1 MPTTERLRAALAD
14 RYAVEREIG
23 SGGMAT
29 VYLARD
35 LKHDREVA
43 LKVLR
48 ADLSAVIGAERFLSE
63 VRITAKLD
71 HPHILT
77 LIDSGSADG
86 LLYYVLPY
94 VRGETLRARLTRE
107 KQLGI
112 EDALSIT
119 KQVASALD
127 YAHRQGVVHRD
138 IKPENIL
145 FQEGEAVLADF
156 GIALAVKEAGGN
168 RLTETGL
175 SLGTPQYMSP
185 EQATGDR
192 ALDAR
197 SDIYSLGAVLY
208 EMLTGEPPVTGA
220 TPQAV
225 IAKLLTERPTSVRVV
240 RDTVPPAVDLAVAKS
255 LAKVPAD
262 RFASASDFMR
272 ALEIATTSAPTR
284 DGRSLWRYAA
294 AAGVV
299 ICAAGAWLAINA
311 VRKPAP
317 HVTLAD
323 RTQVT
328 FTGRV
333 RNPTISQ
340 DGTQLVY
347 PVTNCGPAGC
357 TYAIDVQDI
366 GGTATRRL
374 FEGATA
380 LYDVEWSADRRNIL
394 FEGSINGAFGQYLV
408 STLGGTPRRVT
419 PHIAT
424 FWGNDSLAFIRTP
437 HSNSNF
443 WMYFSGLDGTPRDSV
458 SIPSI
463 GYSLQG
469 MASVPGSKWIVVR
482 FEEGDHGVWVSLDR
496 SGREHGRAATPPV
509 QNMLASHDA
518 LWMRFRSG
526 ASAQQPIVARMAFD
540 ATNGRIS
547 SAVDTLYRLGA
558 RDNDFSVT
566 ADGGTLMFSEGV
578 AEFNVLTVDLRDGM
592 KGALPS
598 DRAVLHTTVAP
609 VVMMSPDGGRLLL
622 GRVDGSATG
631 ERRWSV
637 MPAAGGAESPIS
649 GGGVG
654 SIAFWTDSTTVA
666 MKEPIAQGW
675 RLSLV
680 DIRTNAHRAALVVP
694 DSVAED
700 FTPFP
705 GGGWAWLG
713 PGGRSIGVQPAGAS
727 TPRKLSLPAWY
738 MRAVG
743 LGASPDGSKLAI
755 AGWSMPSADS
765 IGLSVLSMADGAE
778 IRWSTVFGEDAGF
791 QWLADGSIMLYIE
804 ATNDTWALQHVRGPG
819 QLDQLGAIPRP
830 ILSTTVSGDLRRMSV
845 TTRDRHGDAWKMR
858 VVKR

>member
-14 RYAVEREIG
+14 RYAVERDIG

-86 LLYYVLPY
+86 ILYYVLPY

-119 KQVASALD
+119 KQVASALE

-220 TPQAV
+220 TAQAV

-240 RDTVPPAVDLAVAKS
+240 RDTVPPAVDVAVAKS

-262 RFASASDFMR
+262 RFASAADFIR
-272 ALEIATTSAPTR
+272 ALESAMAPAAAR
-284 DGRSLWRYAA
+284 DAGRPAWYYAA

-299 ICAAGAWLAINA
+299 IAAAGAWLAVSA
-311 VRKPAP
+311 LRRSAP

-328 FTGRV
+328 FTGKV
-333 RNPTISQ
+333 RNPSISR
-340 DGTQLVY
+340 DGTQLAY
-347 PVTNCGPAGC
+347 PVTNCQPSGC
-357 TYAIDVQDI
+357 TYAIDLQDV
-366 GGTATRRL
+366 GGTTTRRL
-374 FEGATA
+374 FDGATA
-380 LYDVEWSADRRNIL
+380 LYDIEWSVDRRNIV
-394 FEGSINGAFGQYLV
+394 FAGSINGAFGEYLV
-408 STLGGTPRRVT
+408 STLGGTPRRIT
-419 PHIAT
+419 PHVAT
-424 FWGNDSLAFIRTP
+424 FWGNDSLAFVKTP
-437 HSNSNF
+437 HANPM
-443 WMYFSGLDGTPRDSV
+443 WIYVSGLDGTPRDSV
-458 SIPSI
+458 SVPLI
-463 GYSLQG
+463 GHGLQG
-469 MASVPGSKWIVVR
+469 MYSVPGSKWIVVR
-482 FEEGDHGVWVSLDR
+482 FEDADRSVWVTLDR
-496 SGREHGRAATPPV
+496 SGREHGRGVTPV
-509 QNMLASHDA
+509 AQNMVATQDA

-526 ASAQQPIVARMAFD
+526 ASSQQPVVARVAFD
-540 ATNGRIS
+540 ATSGRI
-547 SAVDTLYRLGA
+547 ATTVDTLYRLGA

-566 ADGGTLMFSEGV
+566 ADGGTLMFGEGIADFDV
-578 AEFNVLTVDLRDGM
+578 FAVDFRDGM
-592 KGALPS
+592 KGSLPS
-598 DRAVLHTTVAP
+598 ERNLFHSTVAP
-609 VVMMSPDGGRLLL
+609 SAMMSPDGGRLLL
-622 GRVDGSATG
+622 GRVDGSANG
-631 ERRWSV
+631 DRRWSI
-637 MPAAGGAESPIS
+637 MPVSGGAESPIS

-654 SIAFWTDSTTVA
+654 SIAFWTDSTTLA
-666 MKEPIAQGW
+666 MREPTAQGW

-680 DIRTNAHRAALVVP
+680 DIRTNMHRAARVVP
-694 DSVAED
+694 DSTADD
-700 FTPFP
+700 FTSLPD
-705 GGGWAWLG
+705 GGWAWLG
-713 PGGRSIGVQPAGAS
+713 PSGRSIFVQPAGAP
-727 TPRKLSLPAWY
+727 TPKKMSLPAWY
-738 MRAVG
+738 MNSMG
-743 LGASPDGSKLAI
+743 LGASRDGSKLAI
-755 AGWSMPSADS
+755 VGWSAPAGDS
-765 IGLSVLSMADGAE
+765 LGLYVLSLPDGAE
-778 IRWSTVFGEDAGF
+778 TRWSTVFGEDAGF
-791 QWLADGSIMLYIE
+791 QWLADGSIMLYSE
-804 ATNDTWALQHVRGPG
+804 ATNDTWALHHVRGPG
-819 QLDQLGAIPRP
+819 QVDQLGALPRP
-830 ILSTTVSGDLRRMSV
+830 ITGVTVSGDMRRMSI